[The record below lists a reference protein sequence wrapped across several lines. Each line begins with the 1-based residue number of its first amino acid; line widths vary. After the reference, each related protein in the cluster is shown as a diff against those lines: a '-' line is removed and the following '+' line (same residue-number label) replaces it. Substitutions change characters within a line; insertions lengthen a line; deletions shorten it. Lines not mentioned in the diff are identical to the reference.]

1 MQLPLLTVLV
11 LARVLADEEYTGFSD
26 TYWAGTTPICLG
38 QCRGLDRELRRDR
51 CGDGSCCLFGYKVF
65 CRVNC
70 GQPESDFN
78 SVVHG
83 SDWWV
88 GSVVRY
94 ECRPG
99 FLLLGDAV
107 STCLADG
114 HWSPKPSCLRICL
127 SGRLEM
133 NERDFGMGCTSN
145 CTNKS
150 YVGDPLGEGCL
161 RIDRCVTAESDWTR
175 WFVQCKVCKCDCY
188 APCVSVG

>member
-1 MQLPLLTVLV
+1 MQWALFTVLA
-11 LARVLADEEYTGFSD
+11 LALVLADEEYTGFSN

-38 QCRGLDRELRRDR
+38 QCRVRDCELRRDR
-51 CGDGSCCLFGYKVF
+51 CRDGSCCLFGYKVF

-70 GQPESDFN
+70 GKPESDFN

-99 FLLLGDAV
+99 FLLQGDAV
-107 STCLADG
+107 STCLANG
-114 HWSPKPSCLRICL
+114 NWSPKPSCLRIYL

-133 NERDFGMGCTSN
+133 NERDFGVGCTSK

-161 RIDRCVTAESDWTR
+161 RIDM
-175 WFVQCKVCKCDCY
+175 CDC
-188 APCVSVG
+188 